1 MEINLR
7 GNTMKRLTIL
17 MILSSLVAIPLLIR
31 KAHQRIPVLNN
42 ENLRYDTE
50 DLITDEAL

>member
-1 MEINLR
+1 
-7 GNTMKRLTIL
+7 MKRFTIL

-31 KAHQRIPVLNN
+31 KARRQIPFLNN
-42 ENLRYDTE
+42 ETMRYDTE

>member
-1 MEINLR
+1 
-7 GNTMKRLTIL
+7 MKRLTIL

-31 KAHQRIPVLNN
+31 KARQRIPLLNN
-42 ENLRYDTE
+42 ETMRYDTE